1 MFKMPL
7 QQYYSSSL
15 KNLALR
21 VIKRSLRDND
31 LENKTGKRSS
41 KKSPQ
46 NVDSKDNVDTEV
58 IMLIFRKKMTPRPC
72 GKKSDAPFPATRSSE
87 SQSCMSVSCI
97 CICLN
102 TRKTV
107 STSLVP
113 GPGKSFFN
121 SEKLLLSLPPQS
133 SMDAKRVHIFMYI
146 QSRMTP
152 GAFGLKKVFELV
164 LYVSRVLTSWAAC
177 LRAGFECLHKMCNS
191 HVLYFR
197 NVLNS

>member
-1 MFKMPL
+1 ME
-7 QQYYSSSL
+7 
-15 KNLALR
+15 R
-21 VIKRSLRDND
+21 VTTADVAFLLCRTVCVPVCLVSRGDPWRDTRETEAD
-31 LENKTGKRSS
+31 SVGYIEGRTGEHSW
-41 KKSPQ
+41 
-46 NVDSKDNVDTEV
+46 
-58 IMLIFRKKMTPRPC
+58 PR
-72 GKKSDAPFPATRSSE
+72 
-87 SQSCMSVSCI
+87 Q
-97 CICLN
+97 
-102 TRKTV
+102 
-107 STSLVP
+107 
-113 GPGKSFFN
+113 SFFN